1 MITLNPLSVLKKR
14 KISHLPIH
22 FSKMKINDEDLFD
35 EKLENWIIARLSGRY
50 SLIHIPVVNENN
62 VLKISAFV
70 GFENHKELTY
80 FALACPYI
88 RRKT

>member
-1 MITLNPLSVLKKR
+1 MISLNPLNVLKKR
-14 KISHLPIH
+14 KVSHLPVH
-22 FSKMKINDEDLFD
+22 FSKMKINDGDLFD
-35 EKLENWIIARLSGRY
+35 EKVENWIISKLSGRY
-50 SLIHIPVVNENN
+50 SLVHLPAINEDNTLR
-62 VLKISAFV
+62 VSAFV

>member
-1 MITLNPLSVLKKR
+1 MISLNPLNVLKKR
-14 KISHLPIH
+14 KVNHMPVH
-22 FSKMKINDEDLFD
+22 FSKMKINDSDLFD
-35 EKLENWIIARLSGRY
+35 ENLEGWIVAKLSGRY
-50 SLIHIPVVNENN
+50 SLVHLPSIDESNT
-62 VLKISAFV
+62 LKVSAFV